1 MAGRFHVAVLA
12 AGVGSRLSAATDGG
26 PKWLARVGDERLA
39 DVQLDAFERIGASE
53 VLVVTGHASELVAS
67 HLDGRPGQR
76 PAVLHNEAYATRNNW
91 YSALLALRHAE
102 ASRPDET
109 TVLVNSDLW
118 GSVAWLGD
126 TTVAVVDDGG
136 AALAVDLLRPL
147 TDEAMKVACD
157 ATGRV
162 TRIGKVGVD
171 APSGEYVGVL
181 AVDPDARR
189 AYVDALAAFEDDPSR
204 SNAWYEDAIETSISS
219 SMTWKAA
226 PVPDSSWVE
235 IDTPE
240 DLEAARAL
248 AGGWHG

>member
-53 VLVVTGHASELVAS
+53 VVVVTGHAEHLVAG
-67 HLDGRPGQR
+67 HLDGRTGRR
-76 PAVLHNEAYATRNNW
+76 PTLLHNEAYATHNNW

-102 ASRPDET
+102 STRADET

-126 TTVAVVDDGG
+126 TTTAVVGTGG

-157 ATGRV
+157 ADRMV
-162 TRIGKVGVD
+162 RRIGKVGVD
-171 APSGEYVGVL
+171 DPSGEYVGIL
-181 AVDPDARR
+181 AVDADARQ
-189 AYVDALAAFEDDPSR
+189 AYIAELAAFEDDPAR
-204 SNAWYEDAIETSISS
+204 SNAWYEDAIQTSISAA
-219 SMTWKAA
+219 MAWTAA

-248 AGGWHG
+248 AGGRHG

>member
-39 DVQLDAFERIGASE
+39 DVQLDAFERIGPSA
-53 VLVVTGHASELVAS
+53 VLVVTGHASELVAR
-67 HLDGRPGQR
+67 HLDGRDGRR
-76 PAVLHNEAYATRNNW
+76 PTELHNEAYATRNNW
-91 YSALLALRHAE
+91 FSALLALRHAE
-102 ASRPDET
+102 EHLAGET

-118 GSVAWLGD
+118 GSVDWLGE
-126 TTVAVVDDGG
+126 TASAVVEAGG

-147 TDEAMKVACD
+147 TDEAMKVSCD

-162 TRIGKVGVD
+162 RRIGKVGVD
-171 APSGEYVGVL
+171 DPAGEYVGIL

-189 AYVDALAAFEDDPSR
+189 RYIGELAAFEDDASR
-204 SNAWYEDAIETSISS
+204 ANAWYEDAIETSISS
-219 SMTWKAA
+219 SMTWTAT

-248 AGGWHG
+248 AGGWHD